1 MASVPPIPD
10 RPGAPR
16 SAGGDERRRA
26 AVNAVS
32 AGGADPVVP
41 TVDEARARR
50 DRHDRR
56 GRGLRRSLLS
66 GRVPLA
72 RTRSERFDDAVLH
85 AVDDLEQVF
94 GSRLESLE
102 FAVDEVPPVAA
113 DASGTTTVDAVL
125 DGEVPLT
132 RFVGPGVDRRGRPTR
147 ARVIVYR
154 RPIEHRSTDPED
166 LEDLIL
172 DLLREQVAAVLG
184 EPEDH

>member
-1 MASVPPIPD
+1 MF
-10 RPGAPR
+10 
-16 SAGGDERRRA
+16 
-26 AVNAVS
+26 
-32 AGGADPVVP
+32 
-41 TVDEARARR
+41 
-50 DRHDRR
+50 
-56 GRGLRRSLLS
+56 
-66 GRVPLA
+66 

-94 GSRLESLE
+94 GARLESLE

-113 DASGTTTVDAVL
+113 DGRGTTAVDAVV

-132 RFVGPGVDRRGRPTR
+132 RFVPPGVDRRGRPTR

-184 EPEDH
+184 EPEEQ